1 MANQFITNINN
12 NNFNKKVNMNVI
24 NEIKTLLGM
33 EVKLAQMKL
42 QDGVTVLEAE
52 AFEPEMAVFIVNED
66 ERVPMPIGEY
76 MLEDGN
82 MLKVEVEGVIASIE
96 MPEEEAPEV
105 EEVETPEAEQ
115 EMTAEVAS
123 PKRVVESVT
132 KEMFFAEIE
141 KLRTEI
147 AELKL
152 AKVET
157 VEPVELSSDN
167 IEVLTHNPE
176 AKNEVKL
183 NLYSK
188 KRQATTFDVVLSKLN
203 K

>member
-1 MANQFITNINN
+1 
-12 NNFNKKVNMNVI
+12 MNVI

-42 QDGVTVLEAE
+42 QDGVTVIEAE

-66 ERVPMPIGEY
+66 EKVPMPVGEY

-82 MLKVEVEGVIASIE
+82 ILKVEVEGVIAMIA
-96 MPEEEAPEV
+96 MPEMEEPEV
-105 EEVETPEAEQ
+105 EEEVEVKEQ
-115 EMTAEVAS
+115 EMTAEVAT

-132 KEMFFAEIE
+132 KEMFFSEIE
-141 KLRTEI
+141 KLRAEI
-147 AELKL
+147 AELKSV
-152 AKVET
+152 KTET
-157 VEPVELSSDN
+157 VELSSDN
-167 IEVLTHNPE
+167 IEVLSHNPE
-176 AKNEVKL
+176 ATNEVKL

-188 KRQATTFDVVLSKLN
+188 KRQSTTFDVVLNKLN

>member
-1 MANQFITNINN
+1 
-12 NNFNKKVNMNVI
+12 MNVI

-42 QDGVTVLEAE
+42 MDGVTVIEAE
-52 AFEPEMAVFIVNED
+52 AFEPEMAVFIVNE
-66 ERVPMPIGEY
+66 EEKVPMPIGEY

-82 MLKVEVEGVIASIE
+82 VLKVDVEGVIASIE

-105 EEVETPEAEQ
+105 EEEVETTEKEQ
-115 EMTAEVAS
+115 EMATEAAT

-132 KEMFFAEIE
+132 KEMFFSEIE
-141 KLRTEI
+141 KLRAEI

-152 AKVET
+152 SKTEVVEA
-157 VEPVELSSDN
+157 VELSNDN
-167 IEVLTHNPE
+167 IEVLSHNPD
-176 AKNEVKL
+176 ATNEVKL
-183 NLYSK
+183 NLYSR
-188 KRQATTFDVVLSKLN
+188 KRNATTLDVVLSKLN

>member
-1 MANQFITNINN
+1 
-12 NNFNKKVNMNVI
+12 MNVI

-42 QDGVTVLEAE
+42 QDGVTVIEAE

-66 ERVPMPIGEY
+66 ERVPMPVGEY

-82 MLKVEVEGVIASIE
+82 MLKVEVEGVISAIE
-96 MPEEEAPEV
+96 MPEMEEPEV
-105 EEVETPEAEQ
+105 EEEVEVKEQ
-115 EMTAEVAS
+115 EMTAEVAT

-132 KEMFFAEIE
+132 KEMFFSEIE
-141 KLRTEI
+141 KLRAEI
-147 AELKL
+147 AELKSV
-152 AKVET
+152 KTET
-157 VEPVELSSDN
+157 VELSSDN
-167 IEVLTHNPE
+167 IEVLSHNPE
-176 AKNEVKL
+176 ATNEVKL

-188 KRQATTFDVVLSKLN
+188 KRQSTTFDVVLNKLN

>member
-1 MANQFITNINN
+1 
-12 NNFNKKVNMNVI
+12 MNVVNQI
-24 NEIKTLLGM
+24 KEILGI

-42 QDGVTVLEAE
+42 QDGVTVIEAE
-52 AFEPEMAVFIVNED
+52 AFEPEMAIFIVNE
-66 ERVPMPIGEY
+66 EEKVPMPIGEY

-82 MLKVEVEGVIASIE
+82 VLKVEVEGIIASIE

-105 EEVETPEAEQ
+105 EVEVETTKKEEEMATEAA
-115 EMTAEVAS
+115 T

-132 KEMFFAEIE
+132 KEMFFSELE
-141 KLRTEI
+141 KLRAEI

-152 AKVET
+152 SKTEVVEA
-157 VEPVELSSDN
+157 VELSNDN
-167 IEVLTHNPE
+167 IEVLSHNPD
-176 AKNEVKL
+176 ATSEVKL
-183 NLYSK
+183 NLYSR

>member
-1 MANQFITNINN
+1 
-12 NNFNKKVNMNVI
+12 MNVV
-24 NEIKTLLGM
+24 NQIKELLGM

-66 ERVPMPIGEY
+66 ERVPMPVGEY

-96 MPEEEAPEV
+96 MPEEESPEV

-132 KEMFFAEIE
+132 KEMFFSEIE
-141 KLRTEI
+141 KLRAEI

-152 AKVET
+152 SKTEVVEA
-157 VEPVELSSDN
+157 VELSNDN
-167 IEVLTHNPE
+167 IELLSHNPE
-176 AKNEVKL
+176 AKSEVKM